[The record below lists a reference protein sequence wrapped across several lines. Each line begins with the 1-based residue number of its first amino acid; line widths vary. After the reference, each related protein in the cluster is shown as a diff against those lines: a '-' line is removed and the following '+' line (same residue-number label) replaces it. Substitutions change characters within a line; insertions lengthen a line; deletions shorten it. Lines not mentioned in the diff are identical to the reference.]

1 MTKEEIKDFSYR
13 ISQCSKTELVVITYD
28 IILNYLNSAKESLQE
43 NEMAN
48 FHFNIKKAKQFVN
61 DLSSNLDFKYK
72 MSCDLMSLYLYINRT
87 LLSASVRKSE
97 EHIDV
102 CIRIINELRNAFD
115 KISPEDKRGMA
126 MPRGE
131 QVFAGLTYG
140 RTSRLNEVYMR

>member
-1 MTKEEIKDFSYR
+1 MTKDEIKDFSYR

-28 IILNYLNSAKESLQE
+28 IILNYLNSAKDSLQE
-43 NEMAN
+43 NDIAN
-48 FHFNIKKAKQFVN
+48 FYFNIKKAKQFVN
-61 DLSSNLDFKYK
+61 DLSSNLDFRYK

-102 CIRIINELRNAFD
+102 CIRIINELRNAFN

-126 MPRGE
+126 MPGGE

-140 RTSRLNEVYMR
+140 RTSMLNEVYMR